1 MITKQFLEREAWRLL
16 LLSSQKNFP
25 FKHLEQYNMVDLHG
39 IKCKHTTNLPM
50 AITLLG
56 TDRTPIV
63 SDKDP
68 LSKLLLTKA
77 HVWDTYDTLYHIHSS
92 TSTTMSKLMTGKF
105 GVLLVNSE
113 DLFKD

>member
-1 MITKQFLEREAWRLL
+1 MEVATTLL
-16 LLSSQKNFP
+16 TKNFP
-25 FKHLEQYNMVDLHG
+25 FKHQEQYNMVDLHG
-39 IKCKHTTNLPM
+39 IKCKHTTNQPM

-77 HVWDTYDTLYHIHSS
+77 HVRDTYDSLYQIHSS
-92 TSTTMSKLMTGKF
+92 TSTTMSKLMTGKY
-105 GVLLVNSE
+105 GILLVNGRTWSRTT
-113 DLFKD
+113 LGVV